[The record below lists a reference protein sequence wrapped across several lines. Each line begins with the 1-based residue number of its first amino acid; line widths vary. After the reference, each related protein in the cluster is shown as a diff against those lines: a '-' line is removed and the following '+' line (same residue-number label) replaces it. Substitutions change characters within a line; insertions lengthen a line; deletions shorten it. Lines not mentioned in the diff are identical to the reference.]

1 MAVLSPRAKL
11 IDPSQSQT
19 AIPRLENGDRLSRA
33 EFERRFEAMPE
44 LKKAESIEGEVYVGS
59 PVRHRQHGKPHGQIM
74 TWIGTYS
81 ASTPGVEF
89 GDNSSIRLDLNNGP
103 QPDAFLMIE
112 SGRGGQA
119 RVGEDDYVEGGGGGG
134 AERAAS
140 TGSYDLGKKVHAYG
154 RNRGQEKIG
163 GEAPGNGRGRV

>member
-1 MAVLSPRAKL
+1 MSVLSRTANSV
-11 IDPSQSQT
+11 DPSDARS
-19 AIPRLENGDRLSRA
+19 AVPALENGDRLTRA
-33 EFERRFEAMPE
+33 EFERRYDAMPD
-44 LKKAESIEGEVYVGS
+44 LKKAELIEGEVYVGS
-59 PVRHRQHGKPHGQIM
+59 PARHRQHGKPHGQIM

-119 RVGEDDYVEGGGGGG
+119 
-134 AERAAS
+134 
-140 TGSYDLGKKVHAYG
+140 
-154 RNRGQEKIG
+154 
-163 GEAPGNGRGRV
+163 